1 MAITKDRA
9 GERPARK
16 VPPFWGVD
24 STPFSG
30 AEGVQPCRIVLHQ
43 VDDNDFD
50 LVERLVVRAPASL
63 PDLPSGAFVIE
74 PSWVKGCDL
83 ASIPGVLGWFARRHG
98 RHTGAALV
106 HDLLILD
113 RGTELPEDVP
123 PEWRLPPEQADLLF
137 RELLL
142 ACGVPPVRSYV
153 MWAAVA
159 ARTRWYSGLRR
170 KAGMVAWGL
179 SAGAG
184 TVALVLGLVRGDWML
199 AGAATVAPVAGAL
212 LWGRQCL
219 AGLIAG
225 YAVWWALAGSAPAWV
240 AYKVYQGVEGLVWLV
255 AWVRRRLAGAST
267 GDLVGP
273 VRHNER

>member
-1 MAITKDRA
+1 MAITADRA
-9 GERPARK
+9 GERPARR
-16 VPPFWGVD
+16 VPPFWGKD
-24 STPFSG
+24 STPFS
-30 AEGVQPCRIVLHQ
+30 ADEGLQPCRIVLHQ

-63 PDLPSGAFVIE
+63 PDLPRGPFVIE
-74 PSWVKGCDL
+74 PAWVKACDL

-98 RHTGAALV
+98 RHSGAALV

-113 RGTELPEDVP
+113 KDKTLPDEVP
-123 PEWRLPPEQADLLF
+123 QEWRLPPEQADLLF

-170 KAGMVAWGL
+170 QAGMVAWGL
-179 SAGAG
+179 SAAVG
-184 TVALVLGLVRGDWML
+184 TGALVLGLARGDGML
-199 AGAATVAPVAGAL
+199 AGAAAVAPIAGAL
-212 LWGRQCL
+212 LWGRQYV

-225 YAVWWALAGSAPAWV
+225 YAVWWALAGSAPAWL
-240 AYKVYQGVEGLVWLV
+240 AYKVYQGIEGLVWLV
-255 AWVRRRLAGAST
+255 LWMRRRLAGAPV
-267 GDLVGP
+267 GDLPGP
-273 VRHNER
+273 VKHNER